1 METFNIIGIDPG
13 LNMGVSV
20 YNISLP
26 DYNVNY
32 ITPLLY
38 KIDNYLEYGDSYYYN
53 HES

>member
-32 ITPLLY
+32 NMEILIIITICTLGVILY
-38 KIDNYLEYGDSYYYN
+38 II
-53 HES
+53 